1 MNKDAVPHTRALP
14 AIQHDDRLDR
24 ILLSR
29 RSTKQFTD
37 RPLSLADI
45 AHALWTVAGT
55 TMGGR
60 RVGASARAT
69 YPVAATLIA
78 GDIDGLAMGA
88 YLYDPAEHTLAI
100 TRSGDQRQA
109 VADASLDAG
118 NWLPACSAAILLS
131 ADVAAARERFPDQPA
146 DHGERF
152 VWIEVGLAAQNAYLW
167 AAERGVGT
175 VLLAGLDDERAV
187 ESCHGLIPDRHELL
201 GILPL
206 GEPVQSAP

>member
-1 MNKDAVPHTRALP
+1 MTGGDALP
-14 AIQHDDRLDR
+14 AIQHDDRLDH

-37 RPLSLADI
+37 SPLSLAEI

-55 TMGGR
+55 TTAGH

-69 YPVAATLIA
+69 YPIATTLVA
-78 GDIDGLAMGA
+78 GEIDGLAMGA
-88 YLYDPAEHTLAI
+88 YLYHPVEHTLVI
-100 TRSGDQRQA
+100 TRSGDQRPA
-109 VADASLDAG
+109 VAEASLDAAS
-118 NWLPACSAAILLS
+118 WLPGCPAAILLS

-146 DHGERF
+146 VHGERF

-175 VLLAGLDDERAV
+175 VLLAGLDDERATG
-187 ESCHGLIPDRHELL
+187 SCRGLIPHRHELL

-206 GEPVQSAP
+206 GEPAQSAS